1 VSRPGAVPRLAVLA
15 SGEGSNL
22 QALLDA
28 GERGNLP
35 GEITLVISD
44 RDGAGAL
51 QRARTA
57 GIQALHL
64 PPQAHPSRGDY
75 DRLLARSLADHGTDL
90 VVLAGF
96 MRILSDEL
104 VQSFAGRMLNI
115 HPSLLPRHRG
125 LHTHRRVLEAREAVH
140 GATVHFVVPE
150 LDAGPAVLQYRC
162 AVRPWD
168 NEASLAASVRR
179 GEHLIYPIAVKW
191 FCQGRLRCR
200 DDHVLLDDQPLR
212 APAVLTRDG
221 AMALAA
227 PPI

>member
-1 VSRPGAVPRLAVLA
+1 MPRLAVLA